1 VEARNTITKSSRR
14 GVAPSPADAARD
26 PCGEVKT
33 LIDTLRL
40 AHGID
45 IANADKATRARYK
58 SFTGHHPVLHPACA
72 LWFAK
77 QCLVAGDK
85 GLLCE
90 VVNTFKLTR
99 LQGIV
104 EGAGI
109 VTSGLKNLPH
119 VHQIEF
125 AAGCE
130 LTAECIAELVGA
142 LKERRTAPFEL
153 DLHGCIAS
161 CDALLSL
168 SLALPGL
175 RGLAML
181 SISDPDVP
189 EDPHDRDWITALAVG
204 LAGNA
209 ELLAFKLGVPD
220 LTPEQAKAM
229 GRGLRGCRSL
239 NELHLNSE
247 NLASLT
253 GLLGS
258 LGEMDPPDPD
268 SPGTAARSLATVRIV
283 GRPDPQQPKQ
293 RPFPPGSVRSLSQ
306 LVARYPSLRCIHI
319 SPSMDVE
326 SFDEFEDV
334 MALCGSAWKDIEVDV
349 DFSLATDGSAKTK
362 SGELIERETGRV
374 LNRSAAYIQR
384 KEASHRLL
392 SGTEFRDVACRLLAS
407 VLEGKFL
414 PNDVIS
420 EIVLLLAADR
430 SSPGSALMTLNNL
443 SRINSK
449 TAGLGSPTTLLR
461 SAHFERLKGLM
472 TFSAF
477 AFGISEFADPLCFK
491 LSSKLR
497 KGRLFKKD
505 EEKALKSLI
514 TGRPDSDALEKS
526 IREAEIHQWQ
536 VRQAQVRLLLL
547 CGFKDEF
554 LAEQKVRWKFQ
565 THSKEFGVTLEDKRL
580 EGEANE
586 IRFKKAKKKTAKT
599 VLNLPKFFKPPSK
612 KRD

>member
-1 VEARNTITKSSRR
+1 MEITQKSLRHELSSSP
-14 GVAPSPADAARD
+14 VDTAPD
-26 PCGEVKT
+26 PYGKSKT
-33 LIDTLRL
+33 LIDKLG
-40 AHGID
+40 AHRID
-45 IANADKATRARYK
+45 IVDADKATRVRYK
-58 SFTGHHPVLHPACA
+58 SFTGHHPALHPACA

-77 QCLVAGDK
+77 QCLVAGNKD
-85 GLLCE
+85 LFCE

-109 VTSGLKNLPH
+109 VTSCLKNLPH

-130 LTAECIAELVGA
+130 LTAECIAELVCA

-153 DLHGCIAS
+153 DLHGCTAS

-189 EDPHDRDWITALAVG
+189 DDPDDRDWITALAVG
-204 LAGNA
+204 LAGNK

-220 LTPEQAKAM
+220 LTPEQAEAM
-229 GRGLRGCRSL
+229 GGGLRGCRSL
-239 NELHLNSE
+239 KELHLNSE

-253 GLLGS
+253 GLLGT

-268 SPGTAARSLATVRIV
+268 SPGTAAPSLATVRIV
-283 GRPDPQQPKQ
+283 GRPDPKQPKQ
-293 RPFPPGSVRSLSQ
+293 RPFPPGSVTSLSQ

-319 SPSMDVE
+319 SPSMHVKN
-326 SFDEFEDV
+326 FREFKDV
-334 MALCGSAWKDIEVDV
+334 MALCGSAWKNIEVDV
-349 DFSLATDGSAKTK
+349 DFSLATDGSAKTR
-362 SGELIERETGRV
+362 SGGELIERGTGRV
-374 LNRSAAYIQR
+374 LKRSAAYIQR

-407 VLEGKFL
+407 VLASKFL
-414 PNDVIS
+414 PIDVIS

-430 SSPGSALMTLNNL
+430 SSPGSALMTLNSL
-443 SRINSK
+443 SRINPK
-449 TAGLGSPTTLLR
+449 TAGLGSPATLLR

-514 TGRPDSDALEKS
+514 TGRPDSDALEKT

-554 LAEQKVRWKFQ
+554 LAEQKARWKFQ
-565 THSKEFGVTLEDKRL
+565 THSKEFGVTREDKRL

-586 IRFKKAKKKTAKT
+586 IRFKKAKKNTAKT
-599 VLNLPKFFKPPSK
+599 VLSLPKFFKPPSK

>member
-1 VEARNTITKSSRR
+1 MEITQKSRR
-14 GVAPSPADAARD
+14 HELSSSPVDTALDTY
-26 PCGEVKT
+26 GKSKT
-33 LIDTLRL
+33 LIDTLR
-40 AHGID
+40 AHRID
-45 IANADKATRARYK
+45 IADADKATRARYK

-85 GLLCE
+85 DLLCE

-99 LQGIV
+99 LQGIA

-109 VTSGLKNLPH
+109 VTSCLKNLPH

-142 LKERRTAPFEL
+142 LKERRTALFEL
-153 DLHGCIAS
+153 DLHGCTAS

-181 SISDPDVP
+181 SISDPDVL
-189 EDPHDRDWITALAVG
+189 DDSDWITALAVG
-204 LAGNA
+204 LAGNK

-220 LTPEQAKAM
+220 LTPEQAEAM
-229 GRGLRGCRSL
+229 GGGLRGCRSL

-253 GLLGS
+253 RLLES

-268 SPGTAARSLATVRIV
+268 SPGTAAPSLATVRIV
-283 GRPDPQQPKQ
+283 GRPDPKQPKQ
-293 RPFPPGSVRSLSQ
+293 RPFPPGSVTSLSQ

-319 SPSMDVE
+319 SPSMHVKN
-326 SFDEFEDV
+326 FGEFNDV
-334 MALCGSAWKDIEVDV
+334 MALCGSAWKNIEVDV
-349 DFSLATDGSAKTK
+349 DFSLATDGSAETR
-362 SGELIERETGRV
+362 SDGELIERGTGLV
-374 LNRSAAYIQR
+374 LKRSAAYIQR

-407 VLEGKFL
+407 VLASKFL

-420 EIVLLLAADR
+420 EIVLPLAADR
-430 SSPGSALMTLNNL
+430 SSPGSTLMTLNSL
-443 SRINSK
+443 SRINTK
-449 TAGLGSPTTLLR
+449 TAGLGSPAALLR

-497 KGRLFKKD
+497 KGRLFKKE

-514 TGRPDSDALEKS
+514 TGRPDSDALEKT

-536 VRQAQVRLLLL
+536 VRQAQVRLLQL

-554 LAEQKVRWKFQ
+554 LAEQKARWKFQ

-580 EGEANE
+580 EGEANK
-586 IRFKKAKKKTAKT
+586 IRFKKAKKETAKT
-599 VLNLPKFFKPPSK
+599 VLSLPKFFKPPSK